1 MSNEPLEIEKYN
13 EWYIKILDEQND
25 KEEFLKINQF
35 VKDFCLNNNIEKL
48 KWNKKEFK
56 FINWGETQLV
66 FCFNNRWIKTICIIN
81 K

>member
-48 KWNKKEFK
+48 K
-56 FINWGETQLV
+56 
-66 FCFNNRWIKTICIIN
+66 
-81 K
+81 